1 MHVYL
6 FVSISCSDF
15 LSVFSF
21 VIYIYIYTSVSIF
34 IYLHMYTFVFNIC
47 LYNPIYVYYFLYL
60 SGTFL
65 AHVLRPNS
73 FHCCSNF
80 TSHCRSFTSLPQ
92 KGSGDMRM
100 LSYFPA
106 CIQVQ
111 LTYFHIHVASSF
123 RSPPCASSGLT
134 RHDSCLHMLV
144 GFDDLPM
151 RGAEGA

>member
-1 MHVYL
+1 MYLHQMSPNTACNCLLHMNLSIVQLLCLQMHVYL

-47 LYNPIYVYYFLYL
+47 LYNPIYVHYFLYL

-73 FHCCSNF
+73 FF
-80 TSHCRSFTSLPQ
+80 TAVPISLHTAAVSLHCRKKAPETCACFLLPCMYP
-92 KGSGDMRM
+92 SSAH
-100 LSYFPA
+100 LFPHS
-106 CIQVQ
+106 C
-111 LTYFHIHVASSF
+111 
-123 RSPPCASSGLT
+123 GL
-134 RHDSCLHMLV
+134 
-144 GFDDLPM
+144 
-151 RGAEGA
+151 